1 MNSDSEDS
9 ADADAPPPP
18 DDIPDP
24 SELTVKEIQALELS
38 VEQWR
43 IFQERERNG
52 RNRSTALRFM
62 RSQLNP
68 IAPAV
73 QVYRSLAET
82 TPVNVICAK
91 IAESVGTNEDDLEF
105 WREVVIGYI
114 AQGWN
119 KYNVSNMLDFY
130 KRRETPSN
138 GRSAS
143 GQRPTKGL
151 DASKEAIIQWAAS
164 HGTDLEATSGDT

>member
-9 ADADAPPPP
+9 ADADAPLPP
-18 DDIPDP
+18 DGLPDP
-24 SELTVKEIQALELS
+24 SELTVKEIQALELG

-43 IFQERERNG
+43 GLQERERNG

-82 TPVNVICAK
+82 TPVNVICTK
-91 IAESVGTNEDDLEF
+91 IAESVGANEDDLDF

-114 AQGWN
+114 AKGWN

-130 KRRETPSN
+130 KRREMPSN
-138 GRSAS
+138 GRASS
-143 GQRPTKGL
+143 GQRATKGL